1 MDNGDKRLRQ
11 YVQMI
16 FAFAF
21 LMIIITYNLYIKEIL
36 SFKVISIADL
46 NPYGAWSTL
55 KDWVTDCS
63 FEFDGM
69 TKSIALTIA
78 ILAMSVLG
86 GRFLCGWLCPLGAL
100 QDFSRYVFK
109 TLIGGKLIH
118 SEHLTSLDYTDNS
131 ENKMRWIGLIPTS
144 FFILIILLFISIAGY
159 GATIAEL
166 SPWRALLNLP
176 RLFSSWI
183 EIKTGFIVLLA
194 VIITSTLIPRF
205 FCRYICPIGAIQTLF
220 SSFSFLTIKKDKN
233 CTSCNICL
241 KDCPMNIKLSK
252 KEDNISP
259 ECIRCMNCVGGCVIS
274 NDRSLTLKAG
284 TKQIKTKTYTA
295 FMLSEFF
302 IIWLGLPK
310 LWTNSSMVSNI
321 SVANLKNG
329 VYRGEAK
336 GFAARIITE
345 VKIENGIKEI
355 KIIDHHESKG
365 WYDEVF
371 LKLPKEIIKKQKL
384 EVDAISGATKTSKG
398 LIRSIENALKK
409 AIN

>member
-36 SFKVISIADL
+36 SFKDISIADL

-55 KDWVTDCS
+55 KDWVTDSS

-78 ILAMSVLG
+78 ILSISVLG

-100 QDFSRYVFK
+100 QDFSRYIFK
-109 TLIGGKLIH
+109 TLIGEKIVN
-118 SEHLTSLDYTDNS
+118 SEHLTSLNYTNDS
-131 ENKMRWIGLIPTS
+131 KNKMIWIRLVPTS
-144 FFILIILLFISIAGY
+144 LIVLIILLFLSIAGY
-159 GATIAEL
+159 GAKIAEL

-176 RLFSSWI
+176 RLFASWL
-183 EIKTGFIVLLA
+183 EIKAGFIILLS
-194 VIITSTLIPRF
+194 ILLISTLIPRF
-205 FCRYICPIGAIQTLF
+205 FCRYICPLGAIQTLF
-220 SSFSFLTIKKDKN
+220 GSLSILSIKKNKR

-241 KDCPMNIKLSK
+241 KDCPMNIRLTK
-252 KEDNISP
+252 KEDTVSP
-259 ECIRCMNCVGGCVIS
+259 ECIRCMNCVGSCVIS
-274 NDRSLTLKAG
+274 NDRSLTLKAN
-284 TKQIKTKTYTA
+284 TKEIKTNTYA
-295 FMLSEFF
+295 VLMLLIFF

-310 LWTNSSMVSNI
+310 LWTNNSLISNVS
-321 SVANLKNG
+321 VVNLKNG
-329 VYRGEAK
+329 TYRGEAK

-355 KIIDHHESKG
+355 RIIEHHESKG